1 MDEPFWHLD
10 SGEIMLLALGA
21 GLGLLWMFVG
31 LLAALQGWLPT
42 VGSGSWNTAPPA
54 RDVGGVLQILLLLPL
69 YLAFAVVGVF
79 GLRGDVLL
87 PLAAIFGI
95 VFGMVGG
102 AALISR
108 FRR

>member
-10 SGEIMLLALGA
+10 GGEVMLLALGA

-42 VGSGSWNTAPPA
+42 VGSGSWNVAPPA

-69 YLAFAVVGVF
+69 YLAFTVADVF
-79 GLRGDVLL
+79 GLRGDALL
-87 PLAAIFGI
+87 PLAATFGI
-95 VFGMVGG
+95 VFGMAGG
-102 AALISR
+102 AMLVSH